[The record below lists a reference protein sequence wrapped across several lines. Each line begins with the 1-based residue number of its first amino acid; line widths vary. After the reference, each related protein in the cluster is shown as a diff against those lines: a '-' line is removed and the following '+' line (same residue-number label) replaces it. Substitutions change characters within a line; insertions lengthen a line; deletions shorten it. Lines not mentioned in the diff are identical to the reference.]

1 MKKFNFFLSC
11 AASAMFAIAL
21 TSCEAVK
28 DNPGTG
34 RSLQQLQMTSSSRFP
49 QVLIPFTL
57 VRLS

>member
-34 RSLQQLQMTSSSRFP
+34 FDPSLKRFP